1 MNREIFS
8 NEETSFIHKRTTTKK
23 RRENMK
29 REKLKVK
36 IIPLGG
42 LNEIGKNLTVIEF
55 KDDIIVV
62 DCGLKFPDEDM
73 FGIDIVIPDISY
85 LVKNADKVRG
95 IFLTHGH
102 EDHIG
107 ALPYVLK
114 NLNVPIYGT
123 KLTLGIVET
132 KLKEHGLLS
141 TTELIRVKPRD
152 IIKLKSSSVEF
163 VKTNHSIADSVA
175 IAVHTPL
182 GVVLHTGD
190 FKVDYT
196 PTDGEVMD
204 FARFAELGRKGVLAM
219 MADST
224 NVERPG
230 YTMSERAVGENLKK
244 IFMGAKGRIII
255 ATFAS
260 NIHRIQQI
268 VEAAEMTGRK
278 IAVSGRSMENIVQVA
293 IELGYLTIDKDSF
306 VSIDAINKYPNEQV
320 AIITTGSQGE
330 PMSALARMAS
340 SEHKKVNIIEGDTVI
355 ISATPIPGNE
365 KLVSKVINQL
375 FKKGAEV
382 VYGKLADVHVS
393 GHACQEELKLMQ
405 ALVKPKFFIPV
416 HGEYR
421 HLKQHA
427 ELAVDVGLPE
437 KNFMIGENG
446 DVIEITRDS
455 IKKNGS
461 VTSGQIFVDGLGVG
475 DVGNIVLRDRKH
487 LSQDGILTVV
497 VTISK
502 ETASVVAGPD
512 IISRGFVYVRE
523 SEDLMDE
530 AKQIVKDVLRDCE
543 KKGICD
549 WATMKSS
556 IRDGLRS
563 FLYEKT
569 KRKPMI
575 LPIIMEI

>member
-73 FGIDIVIPDISY
+73 FGIDIVIPDVSY
-85 LVKNADKVRG
+85 LVKNAEKVRG

-114 NLNVPIYGT
+114 NLNVPVYGT

-244 IFMGAKGRIII
+244 IFIGAKGRIII

-306 VSIDAINKYPNEQV
+306 VSIDSINKYPNEQV
-320 AIITTGSQGE
+320 TIITTGSQGE

-355 ISATPIPGNE
+355 LSATPIPGNE

-427 ELAVDVGLPE
+427 ELAVDLGLSE
-437 KNFMIGENG
+437 KNFMIAENG

-502 ETASVVAGPD
+502 EAASVVAGPD

-530 AKQIVKDVLRDCE
+530 AKEIVKYILRDCE

-549 WATMKSS
+549 WATIKPN

>member
-73 FGIDIVIPDISY
+73 FGIDIVIPDVSY
-85 LVKNADKVRG
+85 LVKNAEKVRG

-114 NLNVPIYGT
+114 NLNVPVYGT

-163 VKTNHSIADSVA
+163 VKTNHSIADS
-175 IAVHTPL
+175 
-182 GVVLHTGD
+182 
-190 FKVDYT
+190 
-196 PTDGEVMD
+196 
-204 FARFAELGRKGVLAM
+204 AM

-244 IFMGAKGRIII
+244 IFVGAKGRIII

-293 IELGYLTIDKDSF
+293 IELGYLTIDKESF
-306 VSIDAINKYPNEQV
+306 VSIDSINKYPNEQV
-320 AIITTGSQGE
+320 TIITTGSQGE

-355 ISATPIPGNE
+355 LSATPIPGNE

-427 ELAVDVGLPE
+427 ELAVDVGLSE
-437 KNFMIGENG
+437 KNFMIAENG

-530 AKQIVKDVLRDCE
+530 AKEIVKDVLRDCE

-549 WATMKSS
+549 WATMKSN